1 MSTLVAKETQSL
13 SKMAES
19 NKLCLLL
26 RECAFFTDGKYIED
40 KIDSDTYQN
49 IVLYS
54 PTNISHWG
62 MKFKDYGIS
71 SSRAIT
77 DFMKKLLE
85 ALEVEYYFFKT
96 YNSGKDSVSCKF
108 QIENL
113 YDDRNWLIV
122 NSANGLAEGT
132 YCGVRNALAHGNII
146 KYNNFYYLYSVSNNN
161 CNDHYDHPR
170 RESEKQIS
178 FLLKIDS
185 LEKLDEFMNLLIPF
199 KVCKLN
205 CS

>member
-1 MSTLVAKETQSL
+1 MSALVVKETQSL
-13 SKMAES
+13 SKMAKS

-26 RECAFFTDGKYIED
+26 RECAFFTYGKYIED

-54 PTNISHWG
+54 PTNTSHLG

-85 ALEVEYYFFKT
+85 ALEVEYYFFET
-96 YNSGKDSVSCKF
+96 YNSSKDSVSCKF
-108 QIENL
+108 QIENLNL

-132 YCGVRNALAHGNII
+132 YCGVRNALAHGNVV
-146 KYNNFYYLYSVSNNN
+146 KYNNFYYLYSVSSRNNSSHT
-161 CNDHYDHPR
+161 D
-170 RESEKQIS
+170 SEKPIS

-185 LEKLDEFMNLLIPF
+185 LEKLGEFMNILIPF
-199 KVCKLN
+199 KACKLN

>member
-1 MSTLVAKETQSL
+1 MSALVAEEIRSL
-13 SKMAES
+13 SKMAKS
-19 NKLCLLL
+19 NKLCLFL

-54 PTNISHWG
+54 PTNTSHLG

-85 ALEVEYYFFKT
+85 ALEVEYYFFET

-146 KYNNFYYLYSVSNNN
+146 KYNNFYYLYSVSSCSNSSQ
-161 CNDHYDHPR
+161 P
-170 RESEKQIS
+170 ESKKQIS
-178 FLLKIDS
+178 FLLKLDS
-185 LEKLDEFMNLLIPF
+185 LEKIDEFIDTLITY

-205 CS
+205 CF

>member
-1 MSTLVAKETQSL
+1 MSALVAEEIWSL
-13 SKMAES
+13 SKMAKS
-19 NKLCLLL
+19 NKLCLFL

-54 PTNISHWG
+54 PTNTSHLG

-85 ALEVEYYFFKT
+85 ALEVEYYFFET

-132 YCGVRNALAHGNII
+132 YCGLRNALAHGNVV
-146 KYNNFYYLYSVSNNN
+146 KYNNFYYLYSVSSRNNSSHT
-161 CNDHYDHPR
+161 D
-170 RESEKQIS
+170 SEKPIS

-185 LEKLDEFMNLLIPF
+185 LEKLDEFMNILIPF
-199 KVCKLN
+199 KARKLN

>member
-1 MSTLVAKETQSL
+1 MSALVAEEIWSL
-13 SKMAES
+13 SKRAKS
-19 NKLCLLL
+19 NKLCLFL

-54 PTNISHWG
+54 PTNTSHLG

-85 ALEVEYYFFKT
+85 ALEVEYYFFET
-96 YNSGKDSVSCKF
+96 YNSSKDSVSCKF

-146 KYNNFYYLYSVSNNN
+146 KYNNFYYLYSVSSCSNSSQ
-161 CNDHYDHPR
+161 P
-170 RESEKQIS
+170 ESKKQIS
-178 FLLKIDS
+178 FLLKLDS
-185 LEKLDEFMNLLIPF
+185 LKKIDEFIDTLITY

-205 CS
+205 CF